1 MFQELFFVFK
11 SDKTA
16 ESAKLAKVDSLV
28 AEHSAVVDKVLS
40 MAQRSI
46 AQCKA
51 VYARDAQ
58 RGFEYALLRLES
70 AVAEDIELQIKKEV
84 IEGSLKGVCDIFFA
98 ESFPRFD
105 EQNKEL
111 GALVMDM
118 DMTTVQIEGIDEM
131 ARCLGVFDK
140 VAAITHEAMNGKL
153 DFTQSLGRRVA
164 LLEGGDA
171 NEVLGSVKKIMVET
185 DGLDALLTY
194 CNTLKA
200 PYGFKT
206 CIASGGFHDL
216 ISVIDNKYG
225 LDHIA
230 ANRLEIKDGKFTG
243 KTDGPVVDGKAKAAL
258 VTELKASGI
267 PQKNIIV
274 MGDGANDLLMMSE
287 GGFGIAYHA
296 KPKVQQQARN
306 AINTGDLSAV
316 SSLLQMTSML

>member
-11 SDKTA
+11 TEKSD
-16 ESAKLAKVDSLV
+16 EFGKLTQVAGLA
-28 AEHSAVVDKVLS
+28 AEHVAVVDRVLA
-40 MAQRSI
+40 MAESVI
-46 AQCKA
+46 AKCQA
-51 VYARDAQ
+51 VYARDVQ
-58 RGFEYALLRLES
+58 RGYEYALLRLDRE
-70 AVAEDIELQIKKEV
+70 VAEDIELQIKQEV

-98 ESFPRFD
+98 EAFPRFD
-105 EQNKEL
+105 DTTKDR

-171 NEVLGSVKKIMVET
+171 DEVLGSVKKIMVET

-225 LDHIA
+225 LDYIA

-243 KTDGPVVDGKAKAAL
+243 KTDGPVVDGKTKAAL
-258 VTELKASGI
+258 VTQLKESGI

-316 SSLLQMTSML
+316 SSLLQMTCML